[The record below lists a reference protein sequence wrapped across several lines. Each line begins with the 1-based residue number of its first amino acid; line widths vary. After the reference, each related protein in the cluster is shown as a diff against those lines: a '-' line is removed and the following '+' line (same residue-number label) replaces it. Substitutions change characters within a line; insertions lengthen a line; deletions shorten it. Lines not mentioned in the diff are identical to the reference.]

1 MQWSCVF
8 YLSERNQKGG
18 FIFTDE
24 CSENEDETPTPMYP
38 RNFNVGDV
46 VWGKIRGFESWP
58 GKLVHESE
66 VKLHHNSKT
75 DIKSSDNLV
84 SAVLPCT

>member
-1 MQWSCVF
+1 MFTV
-8 YLSERNQKGG
+8 SEGA
-18 FIFTDE
+18 
-24 CSENEDETPTPMYP
+24 
-38 RNFNVGDV
+38 
-46 VWGKIRGFESWP
+46 WP

-84 SAVLPCT
+84 SL